1 MKYSKAYIRHLIV
14 AGETLGA
21 RLLSIHNIRY
31 LIHLTEEL
39 RSAIKED
46 RLLEYR
52 EQFIKDYY
60 GDKGLPYDD
69 KIETIIK

>member
-1 MKYSKAYIRHLIV
+1 MIV
-14 AGETLGA
+14 IVILVVV
-21 RLLSIHNIRY
+21 
-31 LIHLTEEL
+31 IHLTEEL
-39 RSAIKED
+39 REAIKDD

-60 GDKGLPYDD
+60 GNKGLPYED